1 MSVQRERSASV
12 RQQNRNIQRSPPE
25 PWTLRVQVYS
35 QTIHKQKRCRSCT
48 FRMQRKAFCSWRKR
62 NNLEF
67 SRSANAFKI
76 SLLLSISFHCGK
88 KKMFLMD
95 VNQWQ
100 RACLVCMMPLALQLN
115 STYNKKCQE
124 NDSGLEHIYII
135 LDLGYNIVPHKGS
148 EITLLD

>member
-115 STYNKKCQE
+115 STYNKSARKMTQGW
-124 NDSGLEHIYII
+124 STYILYLI
-135 LDLGYNIVPHKGS
+135 QGTTQSPTKAVR
-148 EITLLD
+148 